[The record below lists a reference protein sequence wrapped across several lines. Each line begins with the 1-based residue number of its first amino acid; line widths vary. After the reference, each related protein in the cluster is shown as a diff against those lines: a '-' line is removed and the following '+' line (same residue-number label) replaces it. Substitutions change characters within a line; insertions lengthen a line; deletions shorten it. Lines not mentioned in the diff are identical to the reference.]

1 MSQQHQPGQ
10 QQSMER
16 EYGQQPTR
24 RGSTGQ
30 STQQQQMGGQRPGQR
45 TGGRQSIAQFEDHL
59 SNELRIALEDL
70 NHVAHVAEWCAR
82 ECATAGPQLADC
94 ARICHDVSE
103 LAEIN
108 ERFIARDS
116 PFGPELADLF
126 VRTAI
131 EGLPEL
137 EQHGHQHPHIT
148 ETISAIDRAIDSC
161 ETVLQTVGQGAQMA
175 GTQQM
180 QETQMTG
187 GQQVQG
193 SGQQFY

>member
-1 MSQQHQPGQ
+1 M
-10 QQSMER
+10 
-16 EYGQQPTR
+16 
-24 RGSTGQ
+24 GQ
-30 STQQQQMGGQRPGQR
+30 STQQYGQGQQMGGQQFGQR
-45 TGGRQSIAQFEDHL
+45 MAGRQPTAQFEDHL

-94 ARICHDVSE
+94 ARVCHDVSE

-137 EQHGHQHPHIT
+137 EQHEQQHPHIT

-161 ETVLQTVGQGAQMA
+161 ETVLQTVGQ
-175 GTQQM
+175 
-180 QETQMTG
+180 ETQPTG
-187 GQQVQG
+187 GQRTQGMQSMGGQQMQG